1 LRELFIWGD
10 VHYNAFGNELIARDL
25 IAQYR

>member
-1 LRELFIWGD
+1 LFIWGD
-10 VHYNAFGNELIARDL
+10 IHYNSFGNELIARDL

>member
-1 LRELFIWGD
+1 MHELFIWGD
-10 VHYNAFGNELIARDL
+10 SHYTALGNEIFARDL